1 MNNEFEKYL
10 SSKKFLEYGYVHQ
23 TPAFHLTHYQFV
35 FHVRSPDINK
45 SHLDSNTGI
54 NEVIFYNLL
63 RKSFIEL
70 DLKSLAT
77 PLIGTGFNKIDVIDC
92 ISDFVEAIFK
102 FLNDSTNKTTSSTK
116 SHLFAK
122 AQSVHQFPN
131 NATLNEST
139 RRCVYIVNKDL
150 DVLNLCKNVIDNKIN
165 LLNKSN
171 TLPKVKIEQT
181 SNISTKSSK
190 STSDENCV
198 ICMDSMSLPKQLDKC
213 GHKFCTQC
221 IEDYFKTVK
230 QTCPICNTVYKIR

>member
-1 MNNEFEKYL
+1 MDNEFEKYL
-10 SSKKFLEYGYVHQ
+10 STKKFLEYGYVHQ
-23 TPAFHLTHYQFV
+23 TPAFNLTNYQFV

-45 SHLDSNTGI
+45 SHFDSNTGI

-102 FLNDSTNKTTSSTK
+102 FLNDSTNKVATK
-116 SHLFAK
+116 SSLFTK
-122 AQSVHQFPN
+122 AQSVQQFPN
-131 NATLNEST
+131 NAILKEST

-150 DVLNLCKNVIDNKIN
+150 NVLNLCKIVIDNKIN

-171 TLPKVKIEQT
+171 TLSNVKIEHKA
-181 SNISTKSSK
+181 NISTKPNE

-198 ICMDSMSLPKQLDKC
+198 ICMDSMSLPKKLDKC

-221 IEDYFKTVK
+221 IDDYFKTVK